1 MNIRRSVAVLLVL
14 VFPLL
19 LFACGDN
26 GGGVVSSSSSSGIF
40 TINTMGGLGGSD
52 GGSGGNGDS
61 IDIEMSYGTG
71 GDIVVSASG
80 SADASFAP
88 SEFTPYYGT
97 NPLTISADVAIE
109 YTPAAEP
116 AVDTLYIDT
125 DDNLYI
131 SDGDTILGSA
141 DADELAVT
149 GVKINEGITVTFGV
163 AGDANVTLNLEND
176 FVNYGTVTTA
186 DQDATNRGDLG
197 LYVGS
202 FLNMG
207 TIALNGTLDGQN
219 GGDFDVDADEA
230 LFINKGTINTYG
242 ADNEDADAGDGGY
255 LYIYGE
261 HFTENTGPIATYGGV
276 ASGTG
281 GIGGDGGYVYFEADY
296 YGDARNSAEINAYGG
311 DGVTGGGNGGYF
323 YLYIEYTGDCVN
335 SGTLNLW
342 GGDTESGTAGSGG
355 YTYYE
360 TWQGGIRHNADINA
374 WGGSATEATGDGGN
388 GGYFYIGSWC
398 GSSYEPTPGEYTP
411 IKDTEISG
419 DIDLHGGHA
428 LATGTGSGGDGG
440 YFYLEMEGDDFP
452 LAQRAKLLGYKL
464 FDTRGGDGNDPGD
477 GGYIYFWQGYSYDYD
492 NYYSQGGFDVQHVNF
507 DTRGGNVVADA
518 TTTPAYGGDGG
529 YVELDMDTYSYV
541 NVGIVPF
548 DLPDCSFVGD
558 INTSG
563 GESLESDLTGSGV
576 GGYVWIYAKAGIDFT
591 GNITATGG
599 DDQGTT
605 TGYGG
610 AGDYVSLMADY
621 GDIVMNGDIDM
632 SGGYGAEHG
641 GDAGTTGDPTL
652 ATSQG
657 VVSAGNI
664 TADGGDADP
673 DLAGSIGG
681 NAGDFWLFAPQG
693 PASVSYAILSAK
705 GGAGETEGADGE
717 IIAGG
722 YTIAP

>member
-116 AVDTLYIDT
+116 AVDILYIDT
-125 DDNLYI
+125 DNNLYV

-149 GVKINEGITVTFGV
+149 GVKIDEGITVTFGV
-163 AGDANVTLNLEND
+163 AGDANVILNLEND

-186 DQDATNRGDLG
+186 DQDALNRGDLE

-219 GGDFDVDADEA
+219 GGYFLVDADEA
-230 LFINKGTINTYG
+230 LSINKGTINTYG
-242 ADNEDADAGDGGY
+242 ADNVDADAGDGGD
-255 LYIYGE
+255 LDILGE
-261 HFTENTGPIATYGGV
+261 HFFENTGPIATYGGA
-276 ASGTG
+276 ASGAG

-323 YLYIEYTGDCVN
+323 ELYIEYTGDCIN

-342 GGDTESGTAGSGG
+342 GGDSESGTAGSGG
-355 YTYYE
+355 GIYYY

-374 WGGSATEATGDGGN
+374 WGGSATGATGDGGD
-388 GGYFYIGSWC
+388 GGDFDASSYS
-398 GSSYEPTPGEYTP
+398 GSSYEPTPGDYTP

-428 LATGTGSGGDGG
+428 LATGTGSGGSGG
-440 YFYLEMEGDDFP
+440 YFYVYMDGDYWP
-452 LAQRAKLLGYKL
+452 LAQRAKLLGYNL
-464 FDTRGGDGNDPGD
+464 FDTRGGDGNYPGD
-477 GGYIYFWQGYSYDYD
+477 GGYIYFWQEYAED
-492 NYYSQGGFDVQHVNF
+492 NDQYFAPGGFDVLDVNF
-507 DTRGGNVVADA
+507 DTRGGNVVAGA
-518 TTTPAYGGDGG
+518 STTPAYGGDGG
-529 YVELDMDTYSYV
+529 YVELDMAKYPYV
-541 NVGIVPF
+541 GATIVPF
-548 DLPDCSFVGD
+548 DLPDCRFRGD
-558 INTSG
+558 IDTSG
-563 GESLESDLTGSGV
+563 GESLESDSSGYGV

-591 GNITATGG
+591 GNITAMGG
-599 DDQGTT
+599 DDRGTT

-610 AGDYVSLMADY
+610 AGDYVSVMADY
-621 GDIVMNGDIDM
+621 GDVVMNGDIDI
-632 SGGYGAEHG
+632 SGGYGAMHG
-641 GDAGTTGDPTL
+641 GDAGTTTDPTL

-657 VVSAGNI
+657 IVSAGNI

-673 DLAGSIGG
+673 TVAGSIGG

-693 PASVSYAILSAK
+693 PGSVSYAILSAE
-705 GGAGETEGADGE
+705 GGAGETEGADGL

-722 YTIAP
+722 YTIEP